1 MVHNLFAVWAE
12 FVAVVEERY
21 VDSYWVAVAVA
32 AVGNGREAMDA
43 DKMKRKFEG
52 RRVMGDH
59 CL

>member
-1 MVHNLFAVWAE
+1 M
-12 FVAVVEERY
+12 AVVEERY

>member
-1 MVHNLFAVWAE
+1 M
-12 FVAVVEERY
+12 AVVEERY
-21 VDSYWVAVAVA
+21 IDSYWVAVA

-43 DKMKRKFEG
+43 DKMKRTFEG